1 MESVLVL
8 EVAHGNR
15 HSIIVVRPEQDT
27 QLIEGPCDARAVV
40 CVRVENIQLVVGH
53 LGEPGSIGVVLN
65 HKLPV
70 LVDCEC

>member
-8 EVAHGNR
+8 EVAHRNS
-15 HSIIVVRPEQDT
+15 HSSIVVRPEQDT
-27 QLIEGPCDARAVV
+27 QLIEGPCDTRAVV

-53 LGEPGSIGVVLN
+53 LGEPSSIGVVLN